1 MAWRSHLFAAVR
13 HPREPKL
20 LLLRSDRQWRLPHA
34 LVRDAVWEADT
45 KVVIPALERRLATR
59 LWLLRLIHS
68 AEDEEAKRIDAI
80 FEVELLDPAWEAP
93 GHGRWAGRAELAGL
107 RLRDEAQRPVLDRY
121 LDALERGDVPQQRP
135 PWARPGWL
143 AGVRT
148 WIEAEVARLGRTVVA
163 IEQVKHWSIS
173 SVLRVKT
180 DGPDVYFKVPAR
192 LPYFVDEAT
201 VTARLADRFP
211 DHVPMP
217 LAIEPEAGWL
227 LLQQFDELFS
237 WRAPP
242 DVHREALRRFAA
254 LQRRSAELVDDLL
267 ADGCLDRRLDVLETQ
282 IDPLVNDPEA
292 VARLTS
298 DEVKELRRLA
308 PALKETCRRLAA
320 LGLPS
325 TLVHGD
331 LHMLNVARV
340 DGTLVYFDWSDA
352 CIAHPFIDLLS
363 LLSEQDEASRA
374 ALLEAYLEPWE
385 GAVTAERLQE
395 AVALAAVVIPLHHA
409 VSYQHIVAGLEPDA
423 KPELDATAG
432 FLRRVLRQREAAERE
447 R

>member
-1 MAWRSHLFAAVR
+1 M
-13 HPREPKL
+13 
-20 LLLRSDRQWRLPHA
+20 
-34 LVRDAVWEADT
+34 
-45 KVVIPALERRLATR
+45 
-59 LWLLRLIHS
+59 
-68 AEDEEAKRIDAI
+68 
-80 FEVELLDPAWEAP
+80 
-93 GHGRWAGRAELAGL
+93 
-107 RLRDEAQRPVLDRY
+107 
-121 LDALERGDVPQQRP
+121 
-135 PWARPGWL
+135 
-143 AGVRT
+143 
-148 WIEAEVARLGRTVVA
+148 
-163 IEQVKHWSIS
+163 
-173 SVLRVKT
+173 
-180 DGPDVYFKVPAR
+180 
-192 LPYFVDEAT
+192 
-201 VTARLADRFP
+201 TARLAERFP

-227 LLQQFDELFS
+227 LLPQFDELFS

-242 DVHREALRRFAA
+242 EVHREALRRFAA
-254 LQRRSAELVDDLL
+254 LQRQSAELVDDLL

-320 LGLPS
+320 LGLPP

-331 LHMLNVARV
+331 LHMLNVARL

-432 FLRRVLRQREAAERE
+432 VLAARPSAA
-447 R
+447 RSC